1 MKVSVIKKPADF
13 VKQSR
18 PEDIMNHIS
27 LEDAVKDTNGKD
39 DEALDFSDLDLD

>member
-18 PEDIMNHIS
+18 PEDIMEHIS
-27 LEDAVKDTNGKD
+27 LKDAIKDTKIKD
-39 DEALDFSDLDLD
+39 DEAFDLSELDLD